1 MRSDVP
7 EMDSDAMRLRCV
19 RSVVEID
26 VGALQLVSAFLDR
39 VEAQKPRKRGP
50 RGERG
55 RTATEKEA
63 TT

>member
-19 RSVVEID
+19 RSVIEID

-50 RGERG
+50 RGERS
-55 RTATEKEA
+55 RTAAEKEA